1 MTRPWR
7 SLRVGLAVLGFL
19 AIYLP
24 ALLLFG
30 VVLVTDTETTFQTI
44 DGVESVRSVSAHRSA
59 WPTWTVVALAPAAA
73 AVAWWWAGRAVRPLD
88 RVRAVAEDIGATDL
102 GRRIAL
108 DGGPA
113 EVVALAA
120 SFDAMLDRLEQAA
133 ATQRRLIEETSHEL
147 RMPLA
152 VLMTNAEVLLAHPS
166 PTLEVYRGGLLRS
179 QAAAARLQTTIDE
192 LLAEARGRARAIDR
206 RPSDLVAVV
215 GGVVD
220 HAAPLAA
227 GKEIALSV
235 SGPAVAE
242 CSIDEPTVSR
252 ALSNLID
259 NAVRYAP
266 PGTAVEI
273 AIEAADAEVAVT
285 VTDHGAGIAAEE
297 RERIFQRFWRG
308 RRDVPGTGLG
318 LPIARQIALAH
329 GGDLVVTSPG
339 PSGDGC
345 AFRLTLRR

>member
-7 SLRVGLAVLGFL
+7 SLRAGLAVLGFL

-59 WPTWTVVALAPAAA
+59 WPTWTIVALAPAAA

-166 PTLEVYRGGLLRS
+166 PTLEVYRGGCC
-179 QAAAARLQTTIDE
+179 A
-192 LLAEARGRARAIDR
+192 R
-206 RPSDLVAVV
+206 RPRPPGSRRRSTSCWPRLVA
-215 GGVVD
+215 
-220 HAAPLAA
+220 
-227 GKEIALSV
+227 
-235 SGPAVAE
+235 GPAPSTAGR
-242 CSIDEPTVSR
+242 PTWWRSW
-252 ALSNLID
+252 
-259 NAVRYAP
+259 
-266 PGTAVEI
+266 
-273 AIEAADAEVAVT
+273 AASST
-285 VTDHGAGIAAEE
+285 TPRHW
-297 RERIFQRFWRG
+297 RRG
-308 RRDVPGTGLG
+308 RRSRCPSAG
-318 LPIARQIALAH
+318 PRSPSAPS
-329 GGDLVVTSPG
+329 TSP
-339 PSGDGC
+339 P
-345 AFRLTLRR
+345 